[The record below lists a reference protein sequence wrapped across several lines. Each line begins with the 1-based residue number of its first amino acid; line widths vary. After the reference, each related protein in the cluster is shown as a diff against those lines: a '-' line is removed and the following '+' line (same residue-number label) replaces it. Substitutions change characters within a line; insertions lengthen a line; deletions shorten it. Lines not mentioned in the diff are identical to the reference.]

1 MGLPILPVQFVHS
14 PFENRIGTRFYQG
27 FARKASAFLLGM
39 DRVEAEG
46 FHFPVERR
54 ITAG

>member
-1 MGLPILPVQFVHS
+1 MGLPILPVQFVLS
-14 PFENRIGTRFYQG
+14 PFEIRIGPRFYQG

-54 ITAG
+54 RP